1 MISKFAYFVAVFA
14 LSAIASFKAPLTFAI
29 SLADSTGSTTEVAR
43 SSDIN
48 EQGNSRKY
56 LILGLSY
63 NNTSASSFRDKDCS
77 STTPASLYGCGTG
90 NDGRPI
96 AAYGDFGKPAGLE
109 FGVGLHSPANLRYEL
124 TLQVRPDISFSG
136 NANFKQTT
144 DQQPV
149 TAKLSVLSF
158 MASGYVDL
166 VGSGDSHSGRFKP
179 YIGAGVGLSRIKIG
193 QTTMTFPVTAT
204 LVPGGTQTSF
214 SWLFALGVSKE
225 LEGLGTLDLSW
236 RYMDFGRVE
245 TPRGP
250 GAVVWHDGSRTI
262 DLDLAP
268 TRARLT
274 SSGIR
279 IALRRDF

>member
-1 MISKFAYFVAVFA
+1 MIPRFAYFVAVFT
-14 LSAIASFKAPLTFAI
+14 LSALATFKAPLAFAN
-29 SLADSTGSTTEVAR
+29 SLADSTSSTTEVAR
-43 SSDIN
+43 SADIN
-48 EQGNSRKY
+48 EQGNSGKY
-56 LILGLSY
+56 LVLGLSY
-63 NNTSASSFRDKDCS
+63 DNSSTSSFRDKDCS
-77 STTPASLYGCGTG
+77 STSPAALYGCGTG
-90 NDGRPI
+90 NDGRPL
-96 AAYGDFGKPAGLE
+96 AAYGDFGNPTGLE

-124 TLQVRPDISFSG
+124 TLQIRPDISFSG
-136 NANFKQTT
+136 NANFSQTA
-144 DQQPV
+144 DQHPV
-149 TAKLSVLSF
+149 SAKLSVLSF

-166 VGSGDSHSGRFKP
+166 VGSGDPQSGGFKP

-204 LVPGGTQTSF
+204 LVPGGTHTSF

-245 TPRGP
+245 TPRGQ

-268 TRARLT
+268 TQAKLT

>member
-1 MISKFAYFVAVFA
+1 MYSRFAYFVAVFA
-14 LSAIASFKAPLTFAI
+14 LSAIATFKAPHAFADF
-29 SLADSTGSTTEVAR
+29 LADSTGSTTEVAR
-43 SSDIN
+43 STVVN
-48 EQGNSRKY
+48 EQGDSRKY
-56 LILGLSY
+56 LVVGLSFD
-63 NNTSASSFRDKDCS
+63 NTSGSSFRDKDCL
-77 STTPASLYGCGTG
+77 STSPAALYGCGTG
-90 NDGRPI
+90 NDGRPLGS
-96 AAYGDFGKPAGLE
+96 YGDFGKPAGLE
-109 FGVGLHSPANLRYEL
+109 FGVGMHSPANLRYEL
-124 TLQVRPDISFSG
+124 TLQIRPDISFSG
-136 NANFKQTT
+136 NANFSQTAN
-144 DQQPV
+144 QHPV
-149 TAKLSVLSF
+149 SAKLSVLSF

-166 VGSGDSHSGRFKP
+166 VGSGDSHSGGFKP
-179 YIGAGVGLSRIKIG
+179 FIGAGVGLSRIKIG

-204 LVPGGTQTSF
+204 LVPGGAHTSF

>member
-1 MISKFAYFVAVFA
+1 MISRFAYFATVIA
-14 LSAIASFKAPLTFAI
+14 LFAIATFKAPHAFAN
-29 SLADSTGSTTEVAR
+29 SLADSTGSTTEVTR
-43 SSDIN
+43 STAVN
-48 EQGNSRKY
+48 EQGDSRKY
-56 LILGLSY
+56 LVMGISY
-63 NNTSASSFRDKDCS
+63 DNTSTSSFRDKNCS
-77 STTPASLYGCGTG
+77 STSPAALYGCGTG
-90 NDGRPI
+90 NDARPI

-109 FGVGLHSPANLRYEL
+109 IGVGVHSPANLRYEL

-193 QTTMTFPVTAT
+193 QTTMTFPTTAT

-214 SWLFALGVSKE
+214 SWLFALGLSKE
-225 LEGLGTLDLSW
+225 IEGLGTLDLSW

-268 TRARLT
+268 TRAKLISR
-274 SSGIR
+274 GIR